1 MAGPN
6 VHGHAA
12 GVAENATVLETGVPA
27 TGRPGVAGKTGPE
40 PGRADGRPAQRGM
53 GRGKAEGRI
62 RSGSRILAGL
72 AFGLLL
78 AGYAVAFGYSA
89 AQPTAVAG
97 DQVLADWLA
106 GHGLRY
112 GLGGAS
118 ANIVTV
124 DSGGRAG
131 VAAVAARGGR
141 VRPLLYQSSAAAYDP
156 RRRDATFLITGA
168 PAARAGDAAE
178 AIPAAAVRAT
188 FGRPARSYRFDGFTV
203 EVWNVN
209 LLTKMRG

>member
-1 MAGPN
+1 VA
-6 VHGHAA
+6 VAVAAA
-12 GVAENATVLETGVPA
+12 GVV
-27 TGRPGVAGKTGPE
+27 
-40 PGRADGRPAQRGM
+40 
-53 GRGKAEGRI
+53 
-62 RSGSRILAGL
+62 
-72 AFGLLL
+72 L
-78 AGYAVAFGYSA
+78 AGYAGAFGYSA
-89 AQPTAVAG
+89 AQPGAVSG
-97 DQVLADWLA
+97 DEVLADWLV

-118 ANIVTV
+118 ANIVAV
-124 DSGGRAG
+124 DSGGRTG
-131 VAAVAARGGR
+131 VGAVTVRDGR

-156 RRRDATFLITGA
+156 RRHDATFLIAGA